1 PTIPNFWVLPMSP
14 TSASSSL
21 SPGTANRPPYF
32 ASSPCPL
39 GSLRSEAA
47 FRASAALCS
56 PLTPRVNK
64 HSPLQGACA
73 GHRSSALR
81 QPPRPSL
88 GDQYRSGVAA
98 AGALVAKP
106 PDSAR
111 SRISDETGW
120 PSGLVAAAGV
130 GVRGVIPRGT
140 LFERFMTCPSEP
152 TRNGSYQFCVVGLDV
167 STPGQLRYMEVDA
180 REPARRWGRALGAS
194 SGLSSGQSDGD
205 WSEDR
210 RAGGMGPHSVFA
222 AEHRRPEGDDQEW
235 DPWSEAAERRPRG
248 YFNWSA
254 PGANEE
260 ASSTGTWEHVG
271 SEGGPSSTSW
281 NYGSWGRSQRT
292 LTPWWEWQRGSYA
305 AGDSL
310 VPYHGE
316 DYYAAKWDEGRG
328 GRQWNENWETPSQW
342 QSSRS
347 WHSLTPWEEG
357 KELGPSSPRGRGPDG
372 GLPLGDP
379 KAAGEGGER
388 RGPGKVTSSY
398 PPIFKA
404 QPGESYREW
413 KRQVAFWLG
422 GEAGQLPP
430 QYVGP
435 RVMVQLRERA
445 AQLVRH
451 LNNEDVNGAG
461 GLDLILKTLEM
472 SPLIKQLDR
481 HRVDQ
486 HRKKLMSL
494 TRLPNES
501 MESYITRG
509 SIYRTQ
515 LQGMDAAMSMGESF
529 YTGHLLD
536 HARLTRRDK
545 AMVKTRAG
553 ADTEDAITTALVELA
568 PELEGEAGYP
578 IGMGEPDL
586 SLRQGD
592 ECLVQ
597 PQRGAWRG
605 PKAALG
611 AEVPSETAGDEL
623 PEEIEGLSEQ
633 GHSDDAVEV
642 MHAANEAYALHFRAK
657 QKIAE
662 VKKLRQYYG
671 KGDRAEKP
679 SSEERRRAIAEQMK
693 IHPCRICG
701 EHGHWARECPKKGSV
716 NATLVAWAPPSAKC
730 SAPANEADQWSLLA
744 SCVQTSDSSQAF
756 QYMKGCA
763 SLDVLVSR
771 RGHRRGADVID
782 VQWCMQ
788 ELVNKVILDIG
799 CMKSVVGTRWMNS
812 VVRRWRE
819 EGRWYKVV
827 RESELFRFGN
837 GTTLRS
843 CYAVAFEA
851 TFARKHVIL
860 RFSVVAGDC
869 PPLLSKPAC
878 SQLGLSID
886 CGKHC
891 LSSPKLKVKA
901 YGLPHAPNGH
911 YLMNIE
917 EFEGIVRTPIP
928 RDFALPADV
937 EAYVLQTRDPAR
949 LLLRGVVMEASR
961 RPSLGGTSSTTPKCR
976 LCGEMGHLAAQCPD
990 LEEPEDPWME
1000 VEDETHLLRR
1010 SLRSTTRPKETPTE
1024 YYDLTE
1030 LTPEEKHLLVKRRAR
1045 AAEARSRK
1053 QNNKAL
1059 TGHLADFPSLSD
1071 RWSSDLALNIAGSLR
1086 ARMIT
1091 FAWKRF
1097 LWLLRVKEAVTR
1109 SFPDVVWKRN
1119 RRWVANL
1126 LMREVGAAW
1135 GHLGAL
1141 KRSLGPWQ
1149 SDLYNLILEIKGPE
1163 EQIDLYHLILVLQ
1176 VTRPNRGLTQKL
1188 KAGVQ
1193 TILSDM
1199 SEVNRVARLNTKSY
1213 VLEIVGETVR
1223 PSQVFPE
1230 GLNWRRAPTFEQ
1242 IYTPT
1247 GAVLLKQW
1255 MSIERPDLVIMRP
1268 SGELWL
1274 PPTLRIRYDPQLQRE
1289 ARSAAMKEWYLVR
1302 ELWKH
1307 QTELKGLMLVDQPFG
1322 SEAWELT
1329 FLREFPG
1336 WHTLVV
1342 DKCAFGRR
1350 PDEAVLDPPLQGR
1363 AHFGVNDASFAVEL
1377 SKAARCRCPNGHDRT
1392 SNLRWEALAGQVW
1405 SLGLWNYVLEAA
1417 QRVLRQRAPLES
1429 WNGLAEPV
1437 DEDGWF
1443 VAPVANSQ
1451 LPEEELRRVLG
1462 QIGSSGERYDYVTF
1476 EGEAA
1481 QLPRGVRAAVAHLH
1495 STLGHPGNDRLV
1507 RMLVLSGAKDE
1518 VLTAAR
1524 SLRCQVCASVRGP
1537 ANDPQVSCLKPKMF
1551 NAALSGDSFFIF
1563 DVEGTKFGVVHYI
1576 DGLTDFHVGQCFS
1589 QPNSS
1594 RAARVLRDSWYGV
1607 FGPPDVLRTDGGTEF
1622 QGAVTVLNELFG
1634 VPHQVIPEGAK
1645 YQLGQVERHGG
1656 VLKIM
1661 LMKMVD
1667 ALQLKGLEDMR
1678 MGVAAGLAAK
1688 NRLLTGAGVCP
1699 LQAVTGRASPLPLSL
1714 MTQLCSGKVKYRL
1727 NQSLEDDEE
1736 GATVYVYEP
1745 PQSRAGQP
1753 RRVRDNTSWVGPG
1766 TVVCVERDHPTPK
1779 RAWVRI
1785 KGRVKAVAME
1795 RLRLATVDELLGA
1808 TVVSDFVKELEQ
1820 ELSQG
1825 RARVEQPVGDGSAPA
1840 EAKPD
1845 SSSSSSSSS
1854 EAEVGESIVPGM
1866 EWDATEE
1873 RALRRSVATDV
1884 PVQLLREREK
1894 RATTER
1900 EAQMDP
1906 HELDFLKKRRLF
1918 EKVSD
1923 QLEPPT
1929 TLEQAAAR
1937 GQMEDAYQKSQR
1949 KVIKALPSKA
1959 RGTTSASSRGPSIHQ
1974 VGVAAPGPSPWQEL
1988 SGEDLDDLFE
1998 VYAACEVRAEQPQE
2012 IKELFDLSKGAVEEV
2027 RSGTAHV
2034 MGKDRVELQWRKLDA
2049 SWRQAFT
2056 QPIVE
2061 AIQVYIKHEAI
2072 EAVPEDRWIPPEKI
2086 LSSRFVLTNKTKEE
2100 PDPFKCKLKGRWII
2114 GGHKDS
2120 EAGMHPTAS
2129 PTASL
2134 LGQNLVNFL
2143 AVQFGWAVTYE
2154 DVTAAFLQGRPL
2166 PPEREVYVR
2175 LPKEDYPKEIYDLI
2189 RLFVGPGAR
2198 VDMVKM
2204 TKGGFGLPESPRL
2217 WYQEY
2222 KSTLSE
2228 LGLRELRLLPG
2239 VFCQMRDQG
2248 HLGAIASIHVDD
2260 TRYTGDKEAEATWER
2275 LHAKLQFGKRRQA
2288 CDGWQKFCGRWERQ
2302 DPTTM
2307 EIFYKMDDYVKEIPL
2322 LPPRPPGDPMLP
2334 LTEYEKKLISSTVGQ
2349 LMWAGRQARFDLL
2362 YGTSHGQQLAGT
2374 GDPLA
2379 LEALNKVVRRARE
2392 DVPLVVK
2399 RLGVPMDQW
2408 CVVTASDAAYGAQP
2422 RGASQ
2427 GGFVIMIGDR
2437 RIANGPSNVAILE
2450 VQSAKI
2456 QRVVRCSMSAEL
2468 SSGATAFEYGDY
2480 VKAVLGE
2487 MVLPPFSLKEWK
2499 TATMLWRHYLVLD
2512 AKTAYDALHSENL
2525 PSDRKLLIDIAV
2537 LREALTDNHQTF
2549 VRWVPGAEMVA
2560 DALTKWNGNGVLQ
2573 RVMEQGQWSLADTPE
2588 LRRLRETAAAR
2599 KKAILAK
2606 AQIQKESGG

>member
-1 PTIPNFWVLPMSP
+1 M
-14 TSASSSL
+14 AS
-21 SPGTANRPPYF
+21 F
-32 ASSPCPL
+32 
-39 GSLRSEAA
+39 
-47 FRASAALCS
+47 
-56 PLTPRVNK
+56 
-64 HSPLQGACA
+64 
-73 GHRSSALR
+73 
-81 QPPRPSL
+81 
-88 GDQYRSGVAA
+88 
-98 AGALVAKP
+98 
-106 PDSAR
+106 
-111 SRISDETGW
+111 
-120 PSGLVAAAGV
+120 
-130 GVRGVIPRGT
+130 
-140 LFERFMTCPSEP
+140 LFH
-152 TRNGSYQFCVVGLDV
+152 DV
-167 STPGQLRYMEVDA
+167 SGESEEVDA

-937 EAYVLQTRDPAR
+937 EAYVLQCQGESETSVLAQLGSMPSEDERSRSPPSSGRGHGGVAAPEPRRNQQHDAEVSTMRRDGALGSAVSRPGGAGGPLDGGGGRNSSSTAFSAEHHAAEGDPDRVLRPDRADPGGEAPAGETSSSCRRSPQPQAEQQSVDRAPGRLPQPERSMEQRPGAKHRRLTEGTDDHLRLEALSLVAAGEGSRDPE
-949 LLLRGVVMEASR
+949 LPGRGVE
-961 RPSLGGTSSTTPKCR
+961 
-976 LCGEMGHLAAQCPD
+976 
-990 LEEPEDPWME
+990 EEPAMGGEPLDARGGGCLGPFGSAQAAHSQQPGGDPPGMRVLE
-1000 VEDETHLLRR
+1000 AVVGPVAE
-1010 SLRSTTRPKETPTE
+1010 RPLQP
-1024 YYDLTE
+1024 DSGDQG
-1030 LTPEEKHLLVKRRAR
+1030 AR
-1045 AAEARSRK
+1045 GADRPLPPDSGD
-1053 QNNKAL
+1053 Q
-1059 TGHLADFPSLSD
+1059 GGSLADRPLRPDSGD
-1071 RWSSDLALNIAGSLR
+1071 QGGSLADR
-1086 ARMIT
+1086 PLRPDSGDQGG
-1091 FAWKRF
+1091 
-1097 LWLLRVKEAVTR
+1097 LLADRPLRPDSGDRGGGGRVL
-1109 SFPDVVWKRN
+1109 SN
-1119 RRWVANL
+1119 
-1126 LMREVGAAW
+1126 
-1135 GHLGAL
+1135 
-1141 KRSLGPWQ
+1141 Q
-1149 SDLYNLILEIKGPE
+1149 
-1163 EQIDLYHLILVLQ
+1163 VLQ

-1727 NQSLEDDEE
+1727 NQSLEDDEALQRMPRAPCD
-1736 GATVYVYEP
+1736 GHSMP
-1745 PQSRAGQP
+1745 RAG
-1753 RRVRDNTSWVGPG
+1753 
-1766 TVVCVERDHPTPK
+1766 
-1779 RAWVRI
+1779 
-1785 KGRVKAVAME
+1785 
-1795 RLRLATVDELLGA
+1795 
-1808 TVVSDFVKELEQ
+1808 
-1820 ELSQG
+1820 
-1825 RARVEQPVGDGSAPA
+1825 
-1840 EAKPD
+1840 
-1845 SSSSSSSSS
+1845 
-1854 EAEVGESIVPGM
+1854 
-1866 EWDATEE
+1866 
-1873 RALRRSVATDV
+1873 
-1884 PVQLLREREK
+1884 
-1894 RATTER
+1894 
-1900 EAQMDP
+1900 
-1906 HELDFLKKRRLF
+1906 
-1918 EKVSD
+1918 
-1923 QLEPPT
+1923 
-1929 TLEQAAAR
+1929 
-1937 GQMEDAYQKSQR
+1937 
-1949 KVIKALPSKA
+1949 
-1959 RGTTSASSRGPSIHQ
+1959 
-1974 VGVAAPGPSPWQEL
+1974 
-1988 SGEDLDDLFE
+1988 
-1998 VYAACEVRAEQPQE
+1998 
-2012 IKELFDLSKGAVEEV
+2012 
-2027 RSGTAHV
+2027 
-2034 MGKDRVELQWRKLDA
+2034 
-2049 SWRQAFT
+2049 
-2056 QPIVE
+2056 
-2061 AIQVYIKHEAI
+2061 
-2072 EAVPEDRWIPPEKI
+2072 
-2086 LSSRFVLTNKTKEE
+2086 
-2100 PDPFKCKLKGRWII
+2100 
-2114 GGHKDS
+2114 
-2120 EAGMHPTAS
+2120 
-2129 PTASL
+2129 
-2134 LGQNLVNFL
+2134 
-2143 AVQFGWAVTYE
+2143 
-2154 DVTAAFLQGRPL
+2154 
-2166 PPEREVYVR
+2166 
-2175 LPKEDYPKEIYDLI
+2175 
-2189 RLFVGPGAR
+2189 
-2198 VDMVKM
+2198 
-2204 TKGGFGLPESPRL
+2204 PRL
-2217 WYQEY
+2217 W
-2222 KSTLSE
+2222 S
-2228 LGLRELRLLPG
+2228 
-2239 VFCQMRDQG
+2239 C
-2248 HLGAIASIHVDD
+2248 
-2260 TRYTGDKEAEATWER
+2260 
-2275 LHAKLQFGKRRQA
+2275 
-2288 CDGWQKFCGRWERQ
+2288 
-2302 DPTTM
+2302 
-2307 EIFYKMDDYVKEIPL
+2307 
-2322 LPPRPPGDPMLP
+2322 
-2334 LTEYEKKLISSTVGQ
+2334 
-2349 LMWAGRQARFDLL
+2349 
-2362 YGTSHGQQLAGT
+2362 
-2374 GDPLA
+2374 
-2379 LEALNKVVRRARE
+2379 
-2392 DVPLVVK
+2392 
-2399 RLGVPMDQW
+2399 
-2408 CVVTASDAAYGAQP
+2408 
-2422 RGASQ
+2422 
-2427 GGFVIMIGDR
+2427 
-2437 RIANGPSNVAILE
+2437 
-2450 VQSAKI
+2450 
-2456 QRVVRCSMSAEL
+2456 
-2468 SSGATAFEYGDY
+2468 
-2480 VKAVLGE
+2480 
-2487 MVLPPFSLKEWK
+2487 
-2499 TATMLWRHYLVLD
+2499 
-2512 AKTAYDALHSENL
+2512 
-2525 PSDRKLLIDIAV
+2525 
-2537 LREALTDNHQTF
+2537 
-2549 VRWVPGAEMVA
+2549 
-2560 DALTKWNGNGVLQ
+2560 
-2573 RVMEQGQWSLADTPE
+2573 
-2588 LRRLRETAAAR
+2588 
-2599 KKAILAK
+2599 
-2606 AQIQKESGG
+2606 

>member
-1 PTIPNFWVLPMSP
+1 M
-14 TSASSSL
+14 AS
-21 SPGTANRPPYF
+21 F
-32 ASSPCPL
+32 
-39 GSLRSEAA
+39 
-47 FRASAALCS
+47 
-56 PLTPRVNK
+56 
-64 HSPLQGACA
+64 
-73 GHRSSALR
+73 
-81 QPPRPSL
+81 
-88 GDQYRSGVAA
+88 
-98 AGALVAKP
+98 
-106 PDSAR
+106 
-111 SRISDETGW
+111 
-120 PSGLVAAAGV
+120 
-130 GVRGVIPRGT
+130 
-140 LFERFMTCPSEP
+140 LFH
-152 TRNGSYQFCVVGLDV
+152 DV
-167 STPGQLRYMEVDA
+167 SGESEEVDA

-194 SGLSSGQSDGD
+194 SGPSSGQSDGD

-235 DPWSEAAERRPRG
+235 DPWSEAAERRPRD

-254 PGANEE
+254 PGANED
-260 ASSTGTWEHVG
+260 ASSMGTWEHVG

-281 NYGSWGRSQRT
+281 NYSSWGRLRNTS
-292 LTPWWEWQRGSYA
+292 TPWWEWQRGSYA

-316 DYYAAKWDEGRG
+316 DYYAAKWAEGRG

-605 PKAALG
+605 HKAALG
-611 AEVPSETAGDEL
+611 AEVPLETAGDEL
-623 PEEIEGLSEQ
+623 PEEIEGRSEQ
-633 GHSDDAVEV
+633 GNSDDAVEV

-671 KGDRAEKP
+671 KGDKAEKP

-730 SAPANEADQWSLLA
+730 SPPANETDQWSLLA

-763 SLDVLVSR
+763 FLDVLVSR

-827 RESELFRFGN
+827 RESELFCFGN

-891 LSSPKLKVKA
+891 LSSSKLKVKA

-937 EAYVLQTRDPAR
+937 EAYVLQCQGESETSVLAQLGSMPS
-949 LLLRGVVMEASR
+949 EAE
-961 RPSLGGTSSTTPKCR
+961 P
-976 LCGEMGHLAAQCPD
+976 AAQCPD

-1000 VEDETHLLRR
+1000 VEDETHPLRR
-1010 SLRSTTRPKETPTE
+1010 SLRSTTRPKETLTE

-1045 AAEARSRK
+1045 AAAARSRK

-1126 LMREVGAAW
+1126 LMREAAAAAVAERPLQPDS
-1135 GHLGAL
+1135 GDQGGGGRAL
-1141 KRSLGPWQ
+1141 SNQ
-1149 SDLYNLILEIKGPE
+1149 
-1163 EQIDLYHLILVLQ
+1163 VLQ

-1230 GLNWRRAPTFEQ
+1230 NLNWRRAPTFEQ

-1302 ELWKH
+1302 DLWKH

-1329 FLREFPG
+1329 FLQDLPG
-1336 WHTLVV
+1336 WRTLVV

-1405 SLGLWNYVLEAA
+1405 SLGWWSYVLEAA
-1417 QRVLRQRAPLES
+1417 QRVLRQRAPLDS

-1437 DEDGWF
+1437 DEEGWF

-1476 EGEAA
+1476 EGDAA

-1507 RMLVLSGAKDE
+1507 RMLVLSGAKEE

-1563 DVEGTKFGVVHYI
+1563 DAEGTKFGVVHFI

-1594 RAARVLRDSWYGV
+1594 RAARVLPDSWYGV

-1727 NQSLEDDEE
+1727 NQSLEDDEALQRADRVRLGAQDAIQWIDAQSTLRRALNAKSRPPNLELLKE
-1736 GATVYVYEP
+1736 GATVYVYES
-1745 PQSRAGQP
+1745 SRQHLLG
-1753 RRVRDNTSWVGPG
+1753 G
-1766 TVVCVERDHPTPK
+1766 
-1779 RAWVRI
+1779 AWI

-1825 RARVEQPVGDGSAPA
+1825 QARFLLLFLEFFGGR
-1840 EAKPD
+1840 
-1845 SSSSSSSSS
+1845 
-1854 EAEVGESIVPGM
+1854 GGM

-1873 RALRRSVATDV
+1873 QALRRSVATDV

-1900 EAQMDP
+1900 EAQLDP

-1929 TLEQAAAR
+1929 TLQQAAAR

-1974 VGVAAPGPSPWQEL
+1974 VGVAAPGPSSWQEL
-1988 SGEDLDDLFE
+1988 YGEDLDDLFE

-2012 IKELFDLSKGAVEEV
+2012 IKELFDFGKGAVEEV
-2027 RSGTAHV
+2027 RSGTAPV

-2072 EAVPEDRWIPPEKI
+2072 ETIPKKRWIPPEKI

-2120 EAGMHPTAS
+2120 EAGMHQTAS

-2143 AVQFGWAVTYE
+2143 AVQFGWAVTHE

-2175 LPKEDYPKEIYDLI
+2175 LPKEDYPAEIYDLI

-2198 VDMVKM
+2198 VDLVKM

-2222 KSTLSE
+2222 KSTLGE

-2275 LHAKLQFGKRRQA
+2275 LHARLQFGKRRQA
-2288 CDGWQKFCGRWERQ
+2288 CDGRQKFCGRWEKQ

-2408 CVVTASDAAYGAQP
+2408 CVITASDAAYGAQP

-2437 RIANGPSNVAILE
+2437 NIANGPSNVAILE
-2450 VQSAKI
+2450 VQSSKI

-2487 MVLPPFSLKEWK
+2487 IVLPPFSLKEWK

-2606 AQIQKESGG
+2606 ARIQKESGG